1 MKAMKKLMIVAATLT
16 LSSAAFYAAACGTD
30 EAHEHDYKW
39 TTTTSATCETDG
51 LETGVCEC
59 GDTQT
64 RPISALGHSYGDWFV
79 NAPSREQKGK
89 AVRIC
94 ATDAEHKQEV
104 SLPELPASGNGAYK
118 SVTPVSGSDYAY
130 TYVYDANGDDVFF
143 TGYSFDKNSVSA
155 AVSVAA
161 ESNSNAINSKAQ
173 HYTKNYGT
181 GKTSNASVNLEFG
194 DGYVHIIDNTQIQ
207 EMWYEKQPDG
217 SSFNALKFVD
227 RYGNQ
232 AIKLDERSD
241 ALQLYDGYSYG
252 FVWVYSNHY
261 DYGVGNFINYYYLQA
276 QNNANGDFTESYK
289 EVNGKTVYSF
299 SYGVFDETYG
309 QHLNVLS
316 FEFTLASNGVVESLT
331 AKNDTYINSPE
342 TTGTT
347 ADGDPVTYP
356 AETNFTQ
363 DENGH
368 WNLISNPVI
377 AETESWTITQKT
389 ALEAD
394 ETLPE
399 TPYHYKDMV
408 ATSYDLM
415 RVTVTERQDGTVQIQ
430 NLGLLGDE
438 YDLNATT
445 AVSVQLQNVAPSTAN
460 FYVDDVKIYWRTV
473 DEDGKNVDTLL
484 QPSYAGNGSD
494 WHIQASFDP
503 VLNVLVINPYV
514 AGDHTIVIKTAN
526 VEKIVT
532 LHVPY
537 NDPTGLT
544 CSVYDYDV
552 ELDTPRWDTLNNY
565 FRIYAGEA
573 LNFTSTVDH
582 PAYQDASYTATVTGP
597 SDVTLG
603 TDMILGTEVSVFK
616 ADVTGLYTV
625 TLTSTKSG
633 SSSSFKVRVVAAPDE
648 AKLLSGVY
656 HGVDDNK
663 NDVSVT
669 FDTEGK
675 TASIKIGENGSVYS
689 ANLGYIYTPATS
701 DSAPILVVANDP
713 TSDYEFTFEITSGY
727 EVLLNYVDD
736 FGENNRVYI
745 SNAVKNLI
753 TGTYTVTPNHN
764 KHTANVSALYAVSSN
779 VSFYYSFNGVI
790 ATDDTGAV
798 KSQNRLTIELEEG
811 DVIEIWTSNAKGGS
825 YELTV
830 YNPVTD
836 VEIVEPASKE
846 IFVGGKKL
854 SLETLFTGQDS
865 DKEPSFKTVTWT
877 SSDTSIATVD
887 STGLVTGKAAGTVTI
902 TATSTDNPN
911 ATATIE
917 LTVTYINATSVTLN
931 KTEAEMKVGGDT
943 LELEA
948 TVGAANASN
957 KNVIWTSSD
966 ESIAT
971 VSGTVNAQGK
981 LIGVVTVNS
990 NVSATTTVTIT
1001 AMSVDSTDE
1010 NPVLATCT
1018 ITVKYIAP
1026 TSVTLNKTTAD
1037 MVVGGSTLALTATVG
1052 PEDTSN
1058 KKVTWTSS
1066 DASIAT
1072 VSANG
1077 VVTVNADLTADT
1089 TVTITAASAADGTVK
1104 ATCVI
1109 TVKYNSVTSVSLN
1122 TSTATLKVGASTT
1135 LTATVTGAD
1144 GAAASNGKV
1153 TWTSSNPEVVS
1164 VNEDGAVAVNADY
1177 RTNGT
1182 QVTITATSVADNTK
1196 TATCVITV
1204 SYVPVATFELNSTT
1218 DTEYTLDIGA
1228 SQNVGLNVK
1237 DASNTNNYTI
1247 KGITWTSDNE
1257 KVTVTSTNNTSATI
1271 AVSDELR
1278 ESIVAHITATSA
1290 DNPEKTVTI
1299 TVTVNY
1305 VAVTGITLDKTTAE
1319 MTVGGDNLTL
1329 SATLSPDAPSVT
1341 QVTWSSSDSSVAT
1354 VDATGVV
1361 RVKSG
1366 VNETKTVTIRA
1377 TAVDNSDIYAECEIT
1392 VIYVPV
1398 TSVTVESESIA
1409 LKVGAKRPDEVYGE
1423 GASAKASVL
1432 PENASIKKLTYSSSD
1447 TSVATVDENG
1457 VITALKEGTATITVT
1472 SAADSTLKKT
1482 ITVTV
1487 SAATVSEGTNNL
1499 SLASASTVV
1508 YVFTGKPNTPYTFT
1522 LNKSAWGYKVCKDEY
1537 VYSATNVLSGTTD
1550 ANGKFNVAVC
1560 VPYEDGICSVVLTI
1574 AETVAKED
1582 GTADFPYT
1590 VALGKTYS
1598 YKNVGCYGGLAGKL
1612 VIEEEGDYLL
1622 SGSSILLK
1630 IGTGEFG
1637 SYWSGGCTI
1646 YEDCEDV
1653 YAGGTIHLTAGTYNV
1668 AILGVDPSG
1677 WGDPTNVTFTLTKA

>member
-1 MKAMKKLMIVAATLT
+1 MKAMKKLVIVAATLT
-16 LSSAAFYAAACGTD
+16 LGTSAAFYAAACGTD

-39 TTTTSATCETDG
+39 TTTTSATCDTDG

-64 RPISALGHSYGDWFV
+64 RPISALGHSYGNWFV

-130 TYVYDANGDDVFF
+130 TYVYDANGDEVSF
-143 TGYSFDKNSVSA
+143 TGYSYDKTSISA
-155 AVSVAA
+155 AVAVAA
-161 ESNSNAINSKAQ
+161 ESNSNAINSNAQ

-227 RYGNQ
+227 RYGDQ
-232 AIKLDERSD
+232 AIMLDERSD

-289 EVNGKTVYSF
+289 EVDGKTVYSF
-299 SYGVFDETYG
+299 SYGVYDETYG

-316 FEFTLASNGVVESLT
+316 FEFTLAGNGVVESLT

-342 TTGTT
+342 TSGTDN
-347 ADGDPVTYP
+347 AGNPVTYP
-356 AETNFTQ
+356 AEENFTL

-368 WNLISNPVI
+368 WKLVENPSI
-377 AETESWTITQKT
+377 AETERWTITQKT
-389 ALEAD
+389 ALEAG

-415 RVTVTERQDGTVQIQ
+415 RVTVTEKQDGTVEIR

-438 YDLNATT
+438 LDLNATT

-484 QPSYAGNGSD
+484 QPNYGGKGSD

-537 NDPTGLT
+537 NNPTGLT

-565 FRIYAGEA
+565 FRIYAGEE
-573 LNFTSTVDH
+573 LNFTSSVDH

-663 NDVSVT
+663 NPVSVT
-669 FDTEGK
+669 FDTEGH
-675 TASIKIGENGSVYS
+675 TASINIGENGSVYS
-689 ANLGYIYTPATS
+689 ANLGYTYTPATS

-713 TSDYEFTFEITSGY
+713 ESGYEFTFEITSGY

-753 TGTYTVTPNHN
+753 TGTYTLTPAHN
-764 KHTANVSALYAVSSN
+764 KHTVNVSALYAVSSN
-779 VSFYYSFNGVI
+779 VSFYYSLNGVM
-790 ATDDTGAV
+790 ATTETGAV
-798 KSQNRLTIELEEG
+798 KSQSKLTIELDEG
-811 DVIEIWTSNAKGGS
+811 DVLEIWTSNAKGGS

-830 YNPVTD
+830 YNPVTA

-846 IFVGGKKL
+846 IFVGGKTL
-854 SLETLFTGQDS
+854 SLETLFTGQNS
-865 DKEPSFKTVTWT
+865 DEEPSFKTVTWT
-877 SSDTSIATVD
+877 SSDTSVATVD
-887 STGLVTGKAAGTVTI
+887 SSTGLITGKAAGTVTI

-911 ATATIE
+911 ATASIE
-917 LTVTYINATSVTLN
+917 LTVTYIKATSVTLD
-931 KTEAEMKVGGDT
+931 KTEAVINGRGDIA
-943 LELEA
+943 LEA
-948 TVGAANASN
+948 TVGATNASN
-957 KNVIWTSSD
+957 KKVIWTSSD
-966 ESIAT
+966 DSIAT
-971 VSGTVNAQGK
+971 V
-981 LIGVVTVNS
+981 
-990 NVSATTTVTIT
+990 
-1001 AMSVDSTDE
+1001 D
-1010 NPVLATCT
+1010 
-1018 ITVKYIAP
+1018 
-1026 TSVTLNKTTAD
+1026 
-1037 MVVGGSTLALTATVG
+1037 
-1052 PEDTSN
+1052 
-1058 KKVTWTSS
+1058 
-1066 DASIAT
+1066 
-1072 VSANG
+1072 ANG
-1077 VVTVNADLTADT
+1077 VVTVNSALSADT
-1089 TVTITAASAADGTVK
+1089 TVTITATSVDSTEDNPISAS
-1104 ATCVI
+1104 CVI
-1109 TVKYNSVTSVSLN
+1109 TVKYIAVTNVTLN
-1122 TSTATLKVGASTT
+1122 KESATLSLGESTT
-1135 LTATVTGAD
+1135 LTATLTGAND
-1144 GAAASNGKV
+1144 VAASNGKV
-1153 TWTSSNPEVVS
+1153 TWTSSNPDVVS
-1164 VNEDGAVAVNADY
+1164 VDGNGVVTVNADY

-1182 QVTITATSVADNTK
+1182 EVTITATSVADNTK

-1204 SYVPVATFELNSTT
+1204 KYVPIETFEVASGYN
-1218 DTEYTLDIGA
+1218 TEYTLG
-1228 SQNVGLNVK
+1228 VGVTQTVVLNVK
-1237 DASNTNNYTI
+1237 DANNADNYTI

-1257 KVTVTSTNNTSATI
+1257 NVTVASSNETTGI
-1271 AVSDELR
+1271 IGVSEDLR
-1278 ESIVAHITATSA
+1278 ESVVAHITATSL

-1305 VAVTGITLDKTTAE
+1305 VAVTSIALDQTTAE
-1319 MTVGGDNLTL
+1319 MAVGGDTL
-1329 SATLSPDAPSVT
+1329 KLHATFNPESPSVT
-1341 QVTWSSSDSSVAT
+1341 KVTWTSSDNAIAT
-1354 VDATGVV
+1354 VSASGVV
-1361 RVKSG
+1361 SISNSVRE
-1366 VNETKTVTIRA
+1366 NTTVTITA
-1377 TAVDNSDIYAECEIT
+1377 TSVDNTEFSAECVIT
-1392 VIYVPV
+1392 VTYVPV
-1398 TSVTVESESIA
+1398 TEVTVASESIA
-1409 LKVGAKRPDEVYGE
+1409 LKVGE
-1423 GASAKASVL
+1423 GASAQAAVL
-1432 PENASIKKLTYSSSD
+1432 PENAGIKTLIYSSSD

-1457 VITALKEGTATITVT
+1457 EITALKVGTATITVT
-1472 SAADSTLKKT
+1472 SADNSTLTK
-1482 ITVTV
+1482 TVTV
-1487 SAATVSEGTNNL
+1487 TVTAATVTEGENQL
-1499 SLASASTVV
+1499 SLIANTMVV
-1508 YVFTGKPNTPYTFT
+1508 YEFTGKPNTPYTFT
-1522 LNKSAWGYKVCKDEY
+1522 LNADASKWGYCIGKDFAY
-1537 VYSATNVLSGTTD
+1537 GYMGTRTLDGSTD
-1550 ANGKFNVAVC
+1550 ENGKFNIAVV
-1560 VPYEDGICSVVLTI
+1560 VPYDHDTYAVTLTI

-1590 VALGKTYS
+1590 LKVGETYS
-1598 YKNVGCYGGLAGKL
+1598 YSQVGDYSGLAGKL
-1612 VIEEEGDYLL
+1612 VIAEEGDYLV
-1622 SGSSILLK
+1622 SGKNFVLK
-1630 IGTGEFG
+1630 IDGTFTVT
-1637 SYWSGGCTI
+1637 YTGGCAMW
-1646 YEDCEDV
+1646 DAV
-1653 YAGGTIHLTAGTYNV
+1653 HSVSAGDSVHLAAGTYNV
-1668 AILGVDPSG
+1668 VILGDDWSG
-1677 WGDPTNVTFTLTKA
+1677 PVNVSFTITKA